1 MSTAEGEQCR
11 AKNGELIRIAGNES
25 NRVTQCAV
33 QLIGPNELI
42 LNKSKPIT
50 QPGRHQILC
59 RVEAVGLCFSD
70 LKLLKQFSAHPRKA
84 AIVSGIDQ
92 AVLAEIPSYVP
103 NGKPTV
109 PGHEAVVR
117 IESVGPGVKN
127 FKPGQRYLVE
137 TDYRW
142 LPTAQ
147 SNAAF
152 GYNFEGAFQEYVL
165 MDQRVI
171 TSPKGESMLIPV
183 PEQLSASS
191 VALIEPLACV
201 ENSYTG
207 AERKQIKPDG
217 QMLIVA
223 DVMVTTNDL
232 TELFK
237 QYGKP
242 GKITWASQYR
252 PPEVNGLSMESC
264 SDLGRLENAAFDDVI
279 YLGCNPNRVE
289 ELFPKVGPGGLLNLV
304 LCGER
309 FGREIIVPVGRV
321 HYGGMR
327 ITGTVGFEPADSM
340 KRIPE
345 NGAIRKGDKTCFLGA
360 AGPMGTMHV
369 IRNLWQH
376 AEGVSIFA
384 SDADDARLSTLA
396 KIAEPLAKE
405 KNVAYKQYNP
415 LKEPIPSPF
424 DYIVIVAADPELVD
438 TAVKNSD
445 KRALINIFAG
455 IASTSAARVDLDA
468 YIEKQLYFIG
478 TSGSALEDMK
488 AMLAQIESNRL
499 DTNVSVAAIC
509 GLDGVSD
516 GIRAIENRSMGGKIV
531 AYPACKGLGLT
542 SLSKLHTLFPDI
554 AALLNNG
561 LWTPAA
567 EKQLLSHFNPS

>member
-1 MSTAEGEQCR
+1 MPDLPTTE
-11 AKNGELIRIAGNES
+11 
-25 NRVTQCAV
+25 CAV
-33 QLIGPNELI
+33 QLTGANELA
-42 LNKSKPIT
+42 LNKSKPLAS
-50 QPGRHQILC
+50 PGNHQILC

-70 LKLLKQFSAHPRKA
+70 LKLLKQFAAHPRKTDV
-84 AIVSGIDQ
+84 ISGIDPAALQ
-92 AVLAEIPSYVP
+92 EIPSYVP
-103 NGKPTV
+103 NDKPTV

-117 IESVGPGVKN
+117 VEAVGPGVKQ

-165 MDQRVI
+165 MDERVI
-171 TSPKGESMLIPV
+171 TSPEGDSMLIPV
-183 PEQLSASS
+183 PEKLSASA

-201 ENSYTG
+201 ENSYSG
-207 AERKQIKPDG
+207 KERKQIKPNG

-223 DVMVTTNDL
+223 DALVTTNDL

-237 QYGKP
+237 QYGQP
-242 GKITWASQYR
+242 GQITWFSQYE
-252 PPEVNGLSMESC
+252 PPKVSGVDFELC
-264 SDLGRLENAAFDDVI
+264 QDIARLANASFDDVI
-279 YLGCNPNRVE
+279 YFGCNPDRVE
-289 ELFPKVGPGGLLNLV
+289 ALFTKIGPKGLFNIV

-309 FGREIIVPVGRV
+309 FGRDIVIPIGRV

-340 KRIPE
+340 KHTPE
-345 NGAIRKGDKTCFLGA
+345 NGAIRKGDKVNILGA

-369 IRNLWQH
+369 IRNIWQQT
-376 AEGVSIFA
+376 EGISIFA
-384 SDADDARLSTLA
+384 SDADDARLTMLA
-396 KIAEPLAKE
+396 KVAEPLAKE

-415 LKEPIPSPF
+415 LKESIPSPF
-424 DYIVIVAADPELVD
+424 DYIVIVAADPELAG
-438 TAVKNSD
+438 TAIKTAG

-455 IASTSAARVDLDA
+455 ISSTAATRIDLDS

-488 AMLAQIESNRL
+488 QMLAKIESGLL
-499 DTNVSVAAIC
+499 DTNLSVAAIC
-509 GLDGVSD
+509 GLDGVCD
-516 GIRAIENRSMGGKIV
+516 GIRAIENRSIGGKIV
-531 AYPACKGLGLT
+531 AYPACKGLPFTPLA
-542 SLSKLHTLFPDI
+542 KLHVQFPDV

-567 EKQLLSHFNPS
+567 EQKLFERFRQSNG

>member
-1 MSTAEGEQCR
+1 MPELSTTEGEQSR
-11 AKNGELIRIAGNES
+11 KTNGEQSRT
-25 NRVTQCAV
+25 TQCAV
-33 QLIGPNELI
+33 QLTGPNELA
-42 LNKSKPIT
+42 LNKSKPLVL
-50 QPGRHQILC
+50 PGRHQVLC

-92 AVLAEIPSYVP
+92 AILAEIPSYVP

-117 IESVGPGVKN
+117 VEAAGPGVKN

-165 MDQRVI
+165 MDERVI
-171 TSPKGESMLIPV
+171 TSPEGDSMLIPV

-207 AERKQIKPDG
+207 KERKQINPNG

-237 QYGKP
+237 QYGRP
-242 GKITWASQYR
+242 GKITWASQYK
-252 PPEVNGLSMESC
+252 PPEVAGLAMESC
-264 SDLGRLENAAFDDVI
+264 PDLGRLANASFDDVI

-289 ELFPKVGPGGLLNLV
+289 ALFPKVGTKGLFNIV
-304 LCGER
+304 LCGDR
-309 FGREIIVPVGRV
+309 FGREIVVPVGRV

-340 KRIPE
+340 KHIPE
-345 NGAIRKGDKTCFLGA
+345 NGAIRKGDKVNFLGA

-369 IRNLWQH
+369 IRNIWQQT
-376 AEGVSIFA
+376 EGVSIFA
-384 SDADDARLSTLA
+384 SDADDARLAMLA
-396 KIAEPLAKE
+396 KVAEPLAKE
-405 KNVAYKQYNP
+405 KNIAYKQYNP
-415 LKEPIPSPF
+415 SKEPVPAPF

-438 TAVKNSD
+438 AAVKTAA

-455 IASTSAARVDLDA
+455 IASTAAARVDLDA

-488 AMLAQIESNRL
+488 TILAQIESGRL

-509 GLDGVSD
+509 GLDGVCD
-516 GIRAIENRSMGGKIV
+516 GIKAIENRSIGGKII
-531 AYPACKGLGLT
+531 AYPACYGLGLT
-542 SLSKLHTLFPDI
+542 PLSKLHAQLPDV

-567 EKQLLSHFNPS
+567 EQQLLTHFRQSTG

>member
-1 MSTAEGEQCR
+1 MPELSTTEGGQCR
-11 AKNGELIRIAGNES
+11 KTNGELSRT
-25 NRVTQCAV
+25 TQCAV
-33 QLIGPNELI
+33 QLTGPNELV
-42 LNKSKPIT
+42 LNKSKPVNP
-50 QPGRHQILC
+50 PGPHQVLC

-117 IESVGPGVKN
+117 VEAIGPDVKR

-152 GYNFEGAFQEYVL
+152 GYNFEGALQEYVL
-165 MDQRVI
+165 MDERVI
-171 TSPKGESMLIPV
+171 TSPEGESMLIPV
-183 PEQLSASS
+183 PEKLNSSS

-207 AERKQIKPDG
+207 KERKQIKPDG

-242 GKITWASQYR
+242 GKIIWASQYR
-252 PPEVNGLSMESC
+252 PPEVNGLAMESC
-264 SDLGRLENAAFDDVI
+264 PDLGRLANAGFDDVI

-289 ELFPKVGPGGLLNLV
+289 ALFPKVGHKGLVNIV

-309 FGREIIVPVGRV
+309 FGREIVVPVGRV

-327 ITGTVGFEPADSM
+327 ITGTVGFEPADSF
-340 KRIPE
+340 KHIPE
-345 NGAIRKGDKTCFLGA
+345 NGAIRKGDKASFLGA

-369 IRNLWQH
+369 IRNIWQQT
-376 AEGVSIFA
+376 EGVSIFA

-396 KIAEPLAKE
+396 KVAEPMAKE

-415 LKEPIPSPF
+415 LKEPVPAPF

-438 TAVKNSD
+438 TAVKNAG

-455 IASTSAARVDLDA
+455 IASTAAARVDLDA

-488 AMLAQIESNRL
+488 TILAQIESGRL
-499 DTNVSVAAIC
+499 DTNVSVAAVC
-509 GLDGVSD
+509 GLDGVCD
-516 GIRAIENRSMGGKIV
+516 GIKAIENRSMGGKII

-542 SLSKLHTLFPDI
+542 PLSKLHTQFPDV

-561 LWTPAA
+561 LWTPQA
-567 EKQLLSHFNPS
+567 EQQLLSHFRQS

>member
-1 MSTAEGEQCR
+1 MPELLNTNSKQNRTNEGEQ
-11 AKNGELIRIAGNES
+11 
-25 NRVTQCAV
+25 NRTTQYAV
-33 QLIGPNELI
+33 QLTGPNELV
-42 LNKSKPIT
+42 LNKSKPVFP
-50 QPGRHQILC
+50 PGPHQVLC

-70 LKLLKQFSAHPRKA
+70 LKLLRHFSAHPRKA

-92 AVLAEIPSYVP
+92 AVLSEIPSYVP

-117 IESVGPGVKN
+117 IEAIGPDVKRL
-127 FKPGQRYLVE
+127 KPGQRYLVE

-171 TSPKGESMLIPV
+171 TSPEGESMLIPV

-207 AERKQIKPDG
+207 KERKQIRPNS

-223 DVMVTTNDL
+223 DALVTTNDL
-232 TELFK
+232 AELFK

-242 GKITWASQYR
+242 GKITWVSQYK
-252 PPEVNGLSMESC
+252 PPEVNGLPMESC
-264 SDLGRLENAAFDDVI
+264 PDLARLENAAFDDVI
-279 YLGCNPNRVE
+279 YFGCNPNRVE
-289 ELFPKVGPGGLLNLV
+289 ALFPKVGPKGLFNIV

-309 FGREIIVPVGRV
+309 FGREIVVPVGRV

-327 ITGTVGFEPADSM
+327 ITGTLGFEPADSM
-340 KRIPE
+340 KNIPE
-345 NGAIRKGDKTCFLGA
+345 NGAIRKGDKVNFLGA

-369 IRNLWQH
+369 IRNIWQQT
-376 AEGVSIFA
+376 EGISIFA

-396 KIAEPLAKE
+396 KVVEPLARE

-438 TAVKNSD
+438 AAVKNAG
-445 KRALINIFAG
+445 KHALINIFAG
-455 IASTSAARVDLDA
+455 IASTAAARVDLDA

-488 AMLAQIESNRL
+488 AILAQIESGRL
-499 DTNVSVAAIC
+499 DTNLSVAAVC
-509 GLDGVSD
+509 GLDGVCD
-516 GIRAIENRSMGGKIV
+516 GIRAIENRSSSGKIV
-531 AYPACKGLGLT
+531 AYPACKGLGFT
-542 SLSKLHTLFPDI
+542 PMSKLHNQFPDV

-567 EKQLLSHFNPS
+567 EKQLLTHFCKSAV